1 MAMALDGIKVLDL
14 SRLAPGPYCS
24 MLLADF
30 GADVTLVEAIPGA
43 SAKLGGAAAGGRSA
57 GAERAAAYNALGR
70 GKKSIALNLKEE
82 AARNVFYDMVLGAD
96 VVLEG
101 FRPGVVKRLGVDYET
116 LSKLNPRIICCSL
129 SGFGQT
135 GPYSNLVGHDINY
148 ISIGGALGVTGRP
161 GQPPAIPINIVADF
175 AGGGLMA
182 AFAICLAVIAREKT
196 GRGQDVDISMSD
208 GVFSL
213 MTMAYTTMFSTGL
226 VIKPGEF
233 LLNGSV
239 PWYNTYLCKDDRW
252 FSIGSIEPHFYE
264 ALMRVLGLDQ
274 YLDKQHDASIYPE
287 MKSTLEAT
295 FRTKTAQEWMDIMS
309 QHDICA
315 APVRSMDEAA
325 VDPHNVARQM
335 VIEVDSP
342 IGKVKQAGIAA
353 KLSDTPGKVR
363 STSPIIGQHTDEVL
377 KSLGYDEAKVAK
389 MREQGAVG

>member
-1 MAMALDGIKVLDL
+1 MVMALDGIKVLDL

-30 GADVTLVEAIPGA
+30 GADVTLVEAVPGS
-43 SAKLGGAAAGGRSA
+43 SAKLGGNTGGPSA

-70 GKKSIALNLKEE
+70 GKKSIALNLKDE
-82 AARNVFYDMVLGAD
+82 AARQVFYDMVKGAD

-116 LSKLNPRIICCSL
+116 LAKINPRIICCSL

-161 GQPPAIPINIVADF
+161 GMPPAIPVNIIADF

-233 LLNGSV
+233 LLNGAV
-239 PWYNTYLCKDDRW
+239 PWYNTYLCSDDRW
-252 FSIGSIEPHFYE
+252 FSLGSIEPHFYE
-264 ALMRVLGLDQ
+264 ALMRVLGLDEF
-274 YLDKQHDASIYPE
+274 LGRQHESAIYEE
-287 MKSTLEAT
+287 MAEKIAAVM
-295 FRTKTAQEWMDIMS
+295 RTKTAQEWMDIMS
-309 QHDICA
+309 RHDICA

-325 VDPHNVARQM
+325 VDPHNVARGM

-342 IGKVKQAGIAA
+342 IGKVKQAGIAP

-363 STSPIIGQHTDEVL
+363 GTSPIIGQHTDEVL
-377 KSLGYDEAKVAK
+377 KGLGYDEAKIAAL
-389 MREQGAVG
+389 RGQGAVG